1 MVNVKDNSIN
11 EKKKM
16 AASLAWIGLVIIII
30 IIAVMAYGMITQN
43 GKLALAM
50 IVALAF
56 VSILYWIGISAY
68 KKMQAKDEEIYKEQT
83 RKDMINLASMNTKN
97 M

>member
-68 KKMQAKDEEIYKEQT
+68 KRMQAKDEEIYKEQT